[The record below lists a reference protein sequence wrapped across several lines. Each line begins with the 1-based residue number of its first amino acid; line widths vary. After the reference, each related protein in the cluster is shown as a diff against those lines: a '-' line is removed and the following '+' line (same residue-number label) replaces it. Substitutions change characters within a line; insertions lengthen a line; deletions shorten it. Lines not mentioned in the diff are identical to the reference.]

1 MLQVKLDTTN
11 GIAIL
16 SPQGALSED
25 DFITAAKVIDPH
37 IEKSGELKGLI
48 IETESFPGWESFASL
63 LHHFQFIRD
72 HHTKVKRIA
81 FVTDSVIGNMAE
93 KLGSHF
99 VAAEIRH
106 FAYTEKAEAMAW
118 ITSPVI

>member
-1 MLQVKLDTTN
+1 MLQVELDTTN

-16 SPQGALSED
+16 SPQEALTED
-25 DFITAAKVIDPH
+25 DFITAAKVIDPY

-48 IETESFPGWESFASL
+48 IETESFPGWESFSSL
-63 LHHFQFIRD
+63 LHHFQFIRE
-72 HHTKVKRIA
+72 HHRKVKRIA

-93 KLGSHF
+93 KVGRHF

-106 FAYTEKAEAMAW
+106 FAYTEKSEATAW
-118 ITSPVI
+118 ITSPVL